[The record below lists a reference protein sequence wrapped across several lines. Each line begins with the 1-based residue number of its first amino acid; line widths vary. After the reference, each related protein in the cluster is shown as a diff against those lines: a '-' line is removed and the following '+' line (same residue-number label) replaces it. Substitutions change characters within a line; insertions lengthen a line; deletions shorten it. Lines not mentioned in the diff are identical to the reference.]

1 MATLIIPTPLRKY
14 TEEQATFDTGAI
26 TIDAAIEELTETY
39 PGIKNHILDGNGK
52 VRSFIKIFVG
62 EDDIRGLDGGETLL
76 KDDTIVSIV
85 PAIAGG
91 LQERYKSILT
101 WH

>member
-14 TEEQATFDTGAI
+14 TEEQAKFETGAI
-26 TIDAAIEELTETY
+26 TVEQAIEELTDTY
-39 PGIKNHILDGNGK
+39 PGIKPHILDANGK

-62 EDDIRGLDGGETLL
+62 EDDIRGLDGADTVLS
-76 KDDTIVSIV
+76 DDAVVSIV

-91 LQERYKSILT
+91 LSDLYQNILQ
-101 WH
+101 WR

>member
-14 TEEQATFDTGAI
+14 TEDQATFQSDAI
-26 TIDAAIEELTETY
+26 TVGQAIEELTQEY
-39 PGIKNHILDGNGK
+39 PKISAQILDANGK

-62 EDDIRGLDGGETLL
+62 EEDIRALDG
-76 KDDTIVSIV
+76 DDTVLESNAVVSIV

-91 LQERYKSILT
+91 LSDMYQMMLIWR
-101 WH
+101 

>member
-14 TEEQATFDTGAI
+14 SEEQATFI
-26 TIDAAIEELTETY
+26 TEASTVEAAISALTETY
-39 PGIKNHILDGNGK
+39 PLIKNHILDANGK
-52 VRSFIKIFVG
+52 VRSFIKVFVG
-62 EDDIRGLDGGETLL
+62 EDDIRALDGGETPIAA
-76 KDDTIVSIV
+76 DTIVSIV

-91 LQERYKSILT
+91 LSSMYQMISK

>member
-14 TEEQATFDTGAI
+14 TEEQATFVTAESTVESAI
-26 TIDAAIEELTETY
+26 SALTETY
-39 PGIKNHILDGNGK
+39 PQIKNHILDANGK

-62 EDDIRGLDGGETLL
+62 EDDIRALDGGETPIAA
-76 KDDTIVSIV
+76 DTVVSIV

-91 LQERYKSILT
+91 LSSMYKMIT
-101 WH
+101 QWH

>member
-14 TEEQATFDTGAI
+14 TEEQPTFKTDAI
-26 TIDAAIEELTETY
+26 TVEQAIEELTHEY
-39 PGIKNHILDGNGK
+39 PNISPQILDGNGK

-62 EDDIRGLDGGETLL
+62 EEDIRALDGFETVLE
-76 KDDTIVSIV
+76 DNTVVSIV

-91 LQERYKSILT
+91 LSDMYQMMLVWR
-101 WH
+101 